1 MATATNLH
9 LGHCDIVS
17 SSSRVQYKIGKSVSR
32 IFHDKLEVQNHF
44 IVLRLILIVRMVR
57 VSVVLGQGGGDGGEV
72 MRQAEAGGGAAA
84 ASLAPPPA

>member
-1 MATATNLH
+1 MSAVPIGYSPRRVNLFPE
-9 LGHCDIVS
+9 L
-17 SSSRVQYKIGKSVSR
+17 
-32 IFHDKLEVQNHF
+32 FHDKLEVQNHF

-57 VSVVLGQGGGDGGEV
+57 VSVGLGQGGGDGGEV

>member
-1 MATATNLH
+1 M
-9 LGHCDIVS
+9 V
-17 SSSRVQYKIGKSVSR
+17 KGKSVSR

-44 IVLRLILIVRMVR
+44 IVLRLILIVRMVW